1 MPRPAIS
8 WEKNGEVM
16 LEDARHRLSADGSLY
31 VYNVTADDAGDY
43 MCVADNGRDRRTAT
57 TYFSVL
63 G

>member
-1 MPRPAIS
+1 
-8 WEKNGEVM
+8 M
-16 LEDARHRLSADGSLY
+16 LEDARHRFSADGSLY
-31 VYNVTADDAGDY
+31 VYNVTAEDAGDY